1 MRVGQGLR
9 SLGGSSPGES
19 ECAGELREDILSDIE
34 ATISHSYE
42 SLNVDIN
49 QDIPS
54 DIEETFSGVVAGLK
68 RNGQA
73 LILNCEP
80 RR

>member
-42 SLNVDIN
+42 SLNVDIH

-54 DIEETFSGVVAGLK
+54 DIEETG
-68 RNGQA
+68 
-73 LILNCEP
+73 
-80 RR
+80 RRGGPEEERPSIDTEL